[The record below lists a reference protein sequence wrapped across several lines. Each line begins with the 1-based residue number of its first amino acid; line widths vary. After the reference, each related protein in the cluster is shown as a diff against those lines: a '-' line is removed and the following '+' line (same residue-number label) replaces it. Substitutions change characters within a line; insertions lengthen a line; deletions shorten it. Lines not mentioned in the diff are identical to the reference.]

1 MASSSALIITA
12 PPGAGK
18 STLLPLTMLRELPE
32 GKILMLE
39 PRRLAARQV
48 AERMAFMLGE
58 RVGETVGYRV
68 RFETRVSART
78 RIEVLSEGI
87 LSRMLVSDPTLDG
100 VAVVIFDEFHERSLV
115 ADLALALTREAQAVI
130 RPDLKIVLMSATL
143 DAAALSSAMQAPVVE
158 SEGRMFPVEIV
169 RGEECD
175 ARNVA
180 EQVAHYIRLA
190 HREHEGDILAFLP
203 GQGEIERCRQLLGD
217 ALGTTSVYP
226 LYGILPPEEQRR
238 AIAPSQPGERK
249 VVLATPVAET
259 SITIEGVRVVVDSG
273 LCRTLVYEPRNGLS
287 HLETVRISL
296 DMATQ
301 RSGRAGRVAPGVCY
315 RLWSLSTEH
324 RMAEVRIPEIQD
336 ADLAPMVLD
345 IAAWGESD
353 PLRLPWLTAPQK
365 AHVAQAQ
372 TLLRLL
378 SAVDE
383 RGVITSVGKRMAQL
397 PCHPRIARMLLSAET
412 PEQKALAAD
421 IAALLEEKDPMAA
434 EPSADINLRIGELR
448 RLRAAHRLGRWER
461 IARIAQEYRTMVH
474 AGEDNSVQSTL
485 LTGALLAM
493 AYPERIA
500 LSVGPAQYRLASGDT
515 ASLSMD
521 DPLSAETWLAA
532 AHLNAG
538 MAGGRMFL
546 ASPVSKEA
554 LASLACERD
563 IVTWDTRRGGVVA
576 QREWRIGN
584 LLLDSRPLSD
594 VPKEK
599 VQEAILGAVPK
610 EGLSMLDFTD
620 DVQRLQCRVMTLRG
634 WHPELDLPD
643 FSTEA
648 LLAQPHSWLPLWLE
662 GRTTVQALK
671 KLNMVQVLFASL
683 TYEQQMALD
692 RLAPSHIEVPTGSR
706 IRVDYRPGAELP
718 VLSVRL
724 QECFGL
730 TDTPRVDDG
739 RVPVL
744 MELLS
749 PGFKP
754 VQLTSDLRSFWENT
768 YFEVRKELRR
778 RYPKHSWPDDPL
790 QAEAVRGVKR
800 ANK

>member
-1 MASSSALIITA
+1 
-12 PPGAGK
+12 
-18 STLLPLTMLRELPE
+18 
-32 GKILMLE
+32 
-39 PRRLAARQV
+39 
-48 AERMAFMLGE
+48 
-58 RVGETVGYRV
+58 
-68 RFETRVSART
+68 
-78 RIEVLSEGI
+78 
-87 LSRMLVSDPTLDG
+87 
-100 VAVVIFDEFHERSLV
+100 
-115 ADLALALTREAQAVI
+115 
-130 RPDLKIVLMSATL
+130 
-143 DAAALSSAMQAPVVE
+143 
-158 SEGRMFPVEIV
+158 
-169 RGEECD
+169 
-175 ARNVA
+175 
-180 EQVAHYIRLA
+180 
-190 HREHEGDILAFLP
+190 
-203 GQGEIERCRQLLGD
+203 
-217 ALGTTSVYP
+217 
-226 LYGILPPEEQRR
+226 
-238 AIAPSQPGERK
+238 
-249 VVLATPVAET
+249 
-259 SITIEGVRVVVDSG
+259 
-273 LCRTLVYEPRNGLS
+273 
-287 HLETVRISL
+287 
-296 DMATQ
+296 
-301 RSGRAGRVAPGVCY
+301 
-315 RLWSLSTEH
+315 
-324 RMAEVRIPEIQD
+324 MAEVRTPEIQD

-372 TLLRLL
+372 TLLRMLT
-378 SAVDE
+378 AVDE

-412 PEQKALAAD
+412 AEQKALAAD

-474 AGEDNSVQSTL
+474 AVEDNSVQSTL

-538 MAGGRMFL
+538 MAGGRLFL
-546 ASPVSKEA
+546 ASPVSKETLIR
-554 LASLACERD
+554 LASERD
-563 IVTWDTRRGGVVA
+563 IITWDTRRGGVVA

-599 VQEAILGAVPK
+599 VKEAILGAVPK

-620 DVQRLQCRVMTLRG
+620 DVQRLQCRVMTLRS

-692 RLAPSHIEVPTGSR
+692 RLAPSHIEVPTGSK

-730 TDTPRVDDG
+730 TDTPRVDEG

-800 ANK
+800 TNK